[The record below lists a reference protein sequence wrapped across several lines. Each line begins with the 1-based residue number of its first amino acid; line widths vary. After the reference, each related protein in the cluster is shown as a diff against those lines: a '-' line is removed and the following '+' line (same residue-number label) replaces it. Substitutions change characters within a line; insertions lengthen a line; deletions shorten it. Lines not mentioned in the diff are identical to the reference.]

1 MATTQAMAPIP
12 ELTLGPGM
20 QIKFEALDPATSLAV
35 AGVTVSRVSI
45 VGQKS
50 GAHVAEVALRNLMR
64 STPPRRPSSPSSSSG
79 GPPARAGTSSGAAR
93 PPR

>member
-64 STPPRRPSSPSSSSG
+64 STPPRRRV
-79 GPPARAGTSSGAAR
+79 PARAPAPRGRRAELAAR
-93 PPR
+93 RAP

>member
-35 AGVTVSRVSI
+35 AGVTVARVAFT
-45 VGQKS
+45 GRRLL
-50 GAHVAEVALRNLMR
+50 ATLDELVAGPFLLV
-64 STPPRRPSSPSSSSG
+64 PG
-79 GPPARAGTSSGAAR
+79 GPTE
-93 PPR
+93 